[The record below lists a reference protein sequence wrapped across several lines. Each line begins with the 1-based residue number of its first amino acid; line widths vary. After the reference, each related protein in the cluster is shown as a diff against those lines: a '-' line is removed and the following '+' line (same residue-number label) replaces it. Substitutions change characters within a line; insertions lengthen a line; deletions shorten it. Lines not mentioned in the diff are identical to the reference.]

1 MLFVLWLVPGCGGE
15 ADEQVVQLPSETGQ
29 WQVKYESLVNRNEET
44 YQQLAALKADNERLQ
59 KECEALEG
67 RLEVQQEAEVLKQ
80 ELTRQRQRVKE
91 LEAALA
97 QARGDEGG
105 QVPLPEDLRLSM
117 ARARERLE
125 QLGAVL
131 FQREKYSTAHA
142 VILSAL
148 QVGSESPQTY
158 YQLAFCEAV
167 AGSYD
172 TAAERYRQALE
183 ALEAGPEQDRELLKK
198 CLNNYGIAM
207 MKLGDAEKA
216 AELYQKAIAL
226 DDAYAPAYFNLGLVY
241 ANELNRPEDAVEAL
255 RKHIIHGGRRGVSA
269 RDTMRRLQASAAE
282 DKDEGTEQ

>member
-15 ADEQVVQLPSETGQ
+15 ADDQVVQLPSEAEQ
-29 WQVKYESLVNRNEET
+29 WQKKYESLVSRNEET
-44 YQQLAALKADNERLQ
+44 YQQLVALKADNARLQ
-59 KECEALEG
+59 KECEALKG
-67 RLEVQQEAEVLKQ
+67 RLVMQQEAEELKQ
-80 ELTRQRQRVKE
+80 ELTRQRQRVTE

-97 QARGDEGG
+97 QARGDDASEAA
-105 QVPLPEDLRLSM
+105 PLEELRLST

-131 FQREKYSTAHA
+131 FQREKYSTANA

-158 YQLAFCEAV
+158 YQLAFCEAM

-183 ALEAGPEQDRELLKK
+183 ALEAEPEQDRELLKK

-207 MKLGDAEKA
+207 VKLGDAEKA
-216 AELYQKAIAL
+216 AELYQKAIEL

-241 ANELNRPEDAVEAL
+241 ANELNRPEDAVEAM

-269 RDTMRRLQASAAE
+269 RDIMRRLQASAAE
-282 DKDEGTEQ
+282 DEDEGTEQ